1 MVLRRYNMETKFTMK
16 QARTYAGLTQSD
28 VAEKMGIDRSTYIR
42 LEKNP
47 DKMTIQRALDFA
59 EITGIPLDRIF
70 FAP

>member
-1 MVLRRYNMETKFTMK
+1 METKFTMK

>member
-1 MVLRRYNMETKFTMK
+1 METKFTMK

-47 DKMTIQRALDFA
+47 DKMTIQRALDFS